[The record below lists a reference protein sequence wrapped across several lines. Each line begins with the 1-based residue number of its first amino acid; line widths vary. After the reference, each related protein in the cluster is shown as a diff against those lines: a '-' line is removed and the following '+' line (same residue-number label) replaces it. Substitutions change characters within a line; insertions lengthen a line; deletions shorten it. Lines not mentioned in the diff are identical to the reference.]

1 MSFLCVLGSL
11 WSPVPQSSA
20 NLGDAV
26 KTFVDVTRVSLLEE
40 GSGGPPWLILVGFL
54 QDIPRPE
61 SRTEEQRAAY
71 GQQPPPG
78 RC

>member
-40 GSGGPPWLILVGFL
+40 GSGGWGGGALA
-54 QDIPRPE
+54 D
-61 SRTEEQRAAY
+61 
-71 GQQPPPG
+71 PG
-78 RC
+78 RLPARHPKA